1 MNRSRK
7 TAAAVVAVAAFG
19 VAAIVGAE
27 RAGLRWNSTE
37 SAPVGLWQVVRR
49 APTVGAWVSF
59 CPPDDQTFQGFKA
72 RGYIHGGPCP
82 GDLQRLL
89 KPVVAMEGDVVT
101 VGDDGVTVNGAL
113 LPDTEPHTQD
123 GRGRPLVP
131 RVVVQVV
138 VEPGDLWV
146 VSNHSPLSVDSR
158 YFGPIRAGSVEG
170 TAVPIW
176 VGR

>member
-7 TAAAVVAVAAFG
+7 TAAVVVVLAALG
-19 VAAIVGAE
+19 GAATIGAE
-27 RAGLRWNSTE
+27 RAGWRWNSTE

-49 APTVGAWVSF
+49 APADGAWVTF
-59 CPPDDQTFQGFKA
+59 CPPNDAMFQEFKA
-72 RGYIHGGPCP
+72 RGYIRGGPCP
-82 GDLQRLL
+82 GDLERLL

-113 LPDTEPHTQD
+113 LPETELHTQD
-123 GRGRPLVP
+123 SRGWPLVP

-170 TAVPIW
+170 TAVPVW